1 MPETLPVA
9 RPGCPD
15 PSACRRKTVLKPPF
29 MTQTDSK
36 ADPITVPAG
45 LPGVDRLSQDARL
58 ADLSDR
64 VGRSCVVEA
73 ARTVLQEARSRL
85 LAGGRI
91 DADGLADRVVAH
103 VAAATAPSLRPV
115 LNLTGT
121 VVHTNLGRSALP
133 ESAIEAMA
141 QAARRPVDLEYD
153 LAAGKRSDRGGRLE
167 ARIRSLTGAEAAT
180 AVNNNAAAVMLVLNT
195 LANRRAVPVSRGE
208 LIEIGGSF
216 RLPDIMRR
224 AGARLVEVG
233 ATNRTHLKDYEEA
246 MAARPALVLKAHTSN
261 YSVIGFTKAVSERE
275 LSALCRRRG
284 IPFCIDLGSGTLV
297 DLERFSLPHEP
308 TVQET
313 LANGA
318 DLVTFSGDKLLGGP
332 QAGVIAGRADL
343 VARIKKNPMHR
354 AFRLDKLR
362 IAALDATLALYSQ
375 PERLAETV
383 PTLRWLARPLPD
395 IRAVAERVAAGL
407 EPSAPEGWWVEATDC
422 FSQIGSG
429 ALPAEALPSVAVRL
443 TPVARSGTTGRR
455 VAGRMLRDL
464 AAAFRALPVPAIG
477 RVGEG
482 AFWLDMRCL
491 ETPETLLGQ
500 IDSLAWPCPP

>member
-1 MPETLPVA
+1 RV
-9 RPGCPD
+9 D
-15 PSACRRKTVLKPPF
+15 P
-29 MTQTDSK
+29 
-36 ADPITVPAG
+36 
-45 LPGVDRLSQDARL
+45 
-58 ADLSDR
+58 
-64 VGRSCVVEA
+64 
-73 ARTVLQEARSRL
+73 
-85 LAGGRI
+85 
-91 DADGLADRVVAH
+91 DGLAERVVAH
-103 VAAATAPSLRPV
+103 VAAAAAPSLRPV

-121 VVHTNLGRSALP
+121 VIHTNLGRSALP
-133 ESAIEAMA
+133 EPAIEAMA
-141 QAARRPVDLEYD
+141 EAARQPVDLEYD
-153 LAAGKRSDRGGRLE
+153 LLAGRRGSREGRLE

-208 LIEIGGSF
+208 LVEIGGSF

-233 ATNRTHLKDYEEA
+233 TTNRTHLRDYEEA

-261 YSVIGFTKAVSERE
+261 YSVIGFTKAVPERE
-275 LSALCRRRG
+275 LADLCRRHG
-284 IPFCIDLGSGTLV
+284 IPFCIDLGSGTLI
-297 DLERFSLPHEP
+297 DLERFRLPHEP
-308 TVQET
+308 TVQEA
-313 LANGA
+313 LAGGA
-318 DLVTFSGDKLLGGP
+318 ELVTFSGDKLLGGP

-343 VARIKKNPMHR
+343 IERIKKNPMHR

-375 PERLAETV
+375 PEKLAETV
-383 PTLRWLARPLPD
+383 PTLRWLARPLPE
-395 IRAVAERVAAGL
+395 IFAVAGKVAAGL
-407 EPSAPEGWWVEATDC
+407 ERAAPAGWQVAVTDS

-443 TPVARSGTTGRR
+443 TPQAGRPKMGKR
-455 VAGRMLRDL
+455 AAGRMLRDI

-500 IDSLAWPCPP
+500 IDSLAWPSPP

>member
-1 MPETLPVA
+1 M
-9 RPGCPD
+9 
-15 PSACRRKTVLKPPF
+15 
-29 MTQTDSK
+29 MQTDFK
-36 ADPITVPAG
+36 ADPITAPAG
-45 LPGVDRLSQDARL
+45 LPGVDRLLQDVRL
-58 ADLSDR
+58 ADLSGR

-73 ARTVLQEARSRL
+73 ARTVLEEARSRL
-85 LAGGRI
+85 LAGGSI

-133 ESAIEAMA
+133 EAAVEAMTE
-141 QAARRPVDLEYD
+141 AARRPVDLEYD
-153 LAAGKRSDRGGRLE
+153 LAAGRRGDRDGHLE

-180 AVNNNAAAVMLVLNT
+180 VVNNNAAAVMLVLNT

-208 LIEIGGSF
+208 LVEIGGSF

-261 YSVIGFTKAVSERE
+261 YSVIGFTKAVPERE
-275 LSALCRRRG
+275 LAALCRRRG

-297 DLERFSLPHEP
+297 DLERFGLPHEP
-308 TVQET
+308 TVQEA
-313 LANGA
+313 LASGA

-362 IAALDATLALYSQ
+362 VAALDATLALYSQ

-383 PTLRWLARPLPD
+383 PTLHWLARPLLD

-407 EPSAPEGWWVEATDC
+407 ERAAPPGWRVEAAEC

-443 TPVARSGTTGRR
+443 TPRAGRPKMGKR
-455 VAGRMLRDL
+455 AAGRMLSEI

-491 ETPETLLGQ
+491 ESPKELLDG
-500 IDSLAWPCPP
+500 IDNLDWPAPP

>member
-1 MPETLPVA
+1 
-9 RPGCPD
+9 
-15 PSACRRKTVLKPPF
+15 
-29 MTQTDSK
+29 MTRTDTSPRQI
-36 ADPITVPAG
+36 AAPAG
-45 LPGVDRLSQDARL
+45 LPSVDRLLRDARL
-58 ADLSDR
+58 TNLSDR
-64 VGRSCVVEA
+64 VGRNCVVEA
-73 ARTVLQEARSRL
+73 ARAVLEEGRRNL

-91 DADGLADRVVAH
+91 DLDGLADRVVAY
-103 VAAATAPSLRPV
+103 VAESTTSSLRPV

-133 ESAIEAMA
+133 EIAVEAVT
-141 QAARRPVDLEYD
+141 QAARQPVDLEFD
-153 LAAGKRSDRGGRLE
+153 LADGKRGDRDSHIEG
-167 ARIRSLTGAEAAT
+167 RIRTLTGAGAAA

-208 LIEIGGSF
+208 LVEIGGSF

-246 MAARPALVLKAHTSN
+246 MAEGPALVLKAHTSN
-261 YSVIGFTKAVSERE
+261 FSVVGFTKAVPERE
-275 LSALCRRRG
+275 LAALCRSHG
-284 IPFCIDLGSGTLV
+284 IPFCIDLGSGTLI
-297 DLERFSLPHEP
+297 DLERFGLPHEP
-308 TVQET
+308 TVQEA
-313 LANGA
+313 LGNGA

-332 QAGVIAGRADL
+332 QAGIIAGRADL
-343 VARIKKNPMHR
+343 VARIKKNPVHR

-383 PTLRWLARPLPD
+383 PTLRWLARSLAD

-407 EPSAPEGWWVEATDC
+407 ESSAPDGWWVEAADC

-443 TPVARSGTTGRR
+443 TPRARNRKMGRR
-455 VAGRMLRDL
+455 AASRMLRDL

-491 ETPETLLGQ
+491 ESPESLLDG
-500 IDSLAWPCPP
+500 IGNLEWPAPP

>member
-1 MPETLPVA
+1 MPANTDQTETIA
-9 RPGCPD
+9 
-15 PSACRRKTVLKPPF
+15 A
-29 MTQTDSK
+29 
-36 ADPITVPAG
+36 PAG
-45 LPGVDRLSQDARL
+45 LPGVDRLLQDARL
-58 ADLSDR
+58 SDLAAR
-64 VGRSCVVEA
+64 AGRSCVVEA
-73 ARTVLQEARSRL
+73 ARTVLDDARARL
-85 LAGGRI
+85 LEGGRV
-91 DADGLADRVVAH
+91 DPDGLAERVVAH
-103 VAAATAPSLRPV
+103 VAAAAAPSLRPV

-121 VVHTNLGRSALP
+121 VIHTNLGRSALP
-133 ESAIEAMA
+133 EPVIEAMA
-141 QAARRPVDLEYD
+141 EAARQPVDLEYD
-153 LAAGKRSDRGGRLE
+153 LLAGRRGSREGRLE
-167 ARIRSLTGAEAAT
+167 ARIRSLTGADAAT

-208 LIEIGGSF
+208 LVEIGGSF

-233 ATNRTHLKDYEEA
+233 TTNRTHLRDYEEA

-261 YSVIGFTKAVSERE
+261 YSVIGFTKAVPERE
-275 LSALCRRRG
+275 LADLCRRRG
-284 IPFCIDLGSGTLV
+284 IPFCIDLGSGTLI
-297 DLERFSLPHEP
+297 DLERFHLPHEP
-308 TVQET
+308 TVQEA
-313 LANGA
+313 LAGGA
-318 DLVTFSGDKLLGGP
+318 ELVTFSGDKLLGGP

-343 VARIKKNPMHR
+343 IERIKKNPMHR

-362 IAALDATLALYSQ
+362 IAALDATLALYGQ
-375 PERLAETV
+375 PEQLAETV

-395 IRAVAERVAAGL
+395 IRAVAERVAVHL
-407 EPSAPEGWWVEATDC
+407 EPVAPDGWQVEVTDC

-443 TPVARSGTTGRR
+443 TPQAGRR
-455 VAGRMLRDL
+455 KMGKRAAGRVLRDI

-500 IDSLAWPCPP
+500 IESLAWPSPP

>member
-1 MPETLPVA
+1 MPVA

-15 PSACRRKTVLKPPF
+15 PSAYRRKTVLKPPL
-29 MTQTDSK
+29 MTQTDSR

-45 LPGVDRLSQDARL
+45 LPGVDQLLQDVRL
-58 ADLSDR
+58 ANLPDR

-73 ARTVLQEARSRL
+73 ARTVLEEARSRL

-133 ESAIEAMA
+133 ESAVEAMTR
-141 QAARRPVDLEYD
+141 AARRPVDLEYD
-153 LAAGKRSDRGGRLE
+153 LAAGKRGDRGGRLE

-208 LIEIGGSF
+208 LVEIGGSF
-216 RLPDIMRR
+216 RLPDVMRR

-261 YSVIGFTKAVSERE
+261 YAVIGFTKAVPERE
-275 LSALCRRRG
+275 LAALCRRRG

-297 DLERFSLPHEP
+297 DLERFGLPHEP
-308 TVQET
+308 TVQEA
-313 LANGA
+313 LASGA
-318 DLVTFSGDKLLGGP
+318 GLVTFSGDKLLGGP

-375 PERLAETV
+375 PEQLAETV

-407 EPSAPEGWWVEATDC
+407 ERSPPEGWRVEATDC

-443 TPVARSGTTGRR
+443 TPLARSGTTGRR
-455 VAGRMLRDL
+455 VASRMLRDL

-491 ETPETLLGQ
+491 EKPETLLGQ